1 MKKTIRTL
9 FALSAF
15 IGLSSISQAAAIA
28 TVDDSATQNAFA
40 GGIVANDLVNQG
52 QSTLSSYDAG
62 AETFGPDGLN
72 DGSGDIASTTENTYY
87 NNDGVAQTIQFDLNT
102 AVNTQ
107 GYDLTS
113 IIAISGWASDT
124 NFNYHDYTI
133 QVSVVGS
140 ATYTDLV
147 TVDTTATTAS
157 RRVTITD
164 NATGVLASG
173 VDSIR
178 FVMPADHG
186 RIVMQEIDVI
196 GTATASVASP
206 VTWDDGAA
214 DDNWSSTANWDGD
227 VAPTNGDTVVLT
239 ATTQSYLDYAWTIE
253 SGESLTADDAVLT
266 GNGYGDD
273 LGIVT
278 GGTLTLAT
286 GGSMNIGFMRPRSDA
301 TSGGDFVIQPGASLN
316 TMVYGLSSKELNIT
330 YIADAAGVTTWTNAL
345 SGAGIFNI
353 GGDHLTVDL
362 THYDIANGS
371 TLILADYAAAG
382 DLDGTT
388 FASVTLTEG
397 WNGTVDY
404 AYDQGG
410 GDLAIALTNISIGP
424 LNETANGAPHSWLDL
439 YGLVIGGDYEAA
451 DLLDSDGDGKLNWE
465 EYRDGT
471 DPTGVGVAAPIPFTL
486 VEGTNGDPDALTFS
500 PPNTT
505 WHIEAST
512 DSIVWGVVPHM
523 TFVVN
528 ADGTITAIVEALPA
542 LSAGGTYRVI
552 ETQKNRKLVIFLTEG
567 QSNMEGASS
576 DAASNVYGMEDH
588 PLPNMLQLSRAR
600 PRDFYDVGAENEL
613 IRAFQPLQTTIAQNP
628 DAQTQYESNSYTALD
643 FYFARAYAADHPDE
657 DVLIVRNAVGGTGF
671 QNNNWNDGDVLD
683 LNVTPYLQA
692 ALAQVS
698 GEYATIEFG
707 GILWHQ
713 GEADANA
720 SEVYEA
726 NLVALVARH
735 RGYVEA
741 EIANSSA
748 PFICGTMV
756 SRWIEERS
764 FNTVV
769 DAVHR
774 NIANLVPNAD
784 FVDLSDLDQEGWSL
798 TNHFLVDEY
807 KTIGA
812 RYYQK
817 WLEVQG
823 ITGKGTPRAWLDA
836 YGLVVDGDYAAAD
849 LLDSDGDGKLNW
861 EEYLDGTNPT
871 GPVAAITFAVAAPD
885 SIADTLNFIPPST
898 PWVVEASTDDTV
910 WGVVPHMSFVVNAD
924 GTITA
929 TVEELPALSAG
940 GSYRITEKAQ
950 NRKLVIF
957 LTEGQ
962 SNMVGYAPDTD
973 TNVYGMADHP
983 LPNML
988 QLSHGHAR
996 HFYDSEA
1003 ENALIPAFQPLQA
1016 SEDPGQSSDE
1026 ADTALDFYFARAYA
1040 EDHPNED
1047 VLIIKN
1053 AYGGTGFANN
1063 RWNDGDSLDALVIP
1077 YFEGAFKQNDLSNRY
1092 ETIEFGG
1099 ILWHQGEAD
1108 TKTVAA
1114 SSAYAAN
1121 LVAMV
1126 ARHRSRVDTYVSTED
1141 TPFILGT
1148 MHYYRIDNYYSN
1160 FPEMSTVDAIHRDIA
1175 NLIPNAD
1182 CVDLHDLQG
1191 NTTIHFSVDEYKTMG
1206 ARYYQKWLELSD
1218 TSNGTPYAWLQLYG
1232 LVSDGDYEAADLLD
1246 SDSDGRLN
1254 WEEYQD
1260 GTDPTG
1266 VGVAAPIPFTLV
1278 DASDGSAD
1286 TLTFA
1291 PPNTKWVIEAS
1302 SDNVEWG
1309 VVPQV
1314 TFVVNADGSITATAP
1329 QLETLN
1335 PSGTYRVVE
1344 TSENTKLVI
1353 FLTEGQSNMVGW
1365 SGKTFYEMDDYPC
1378 SNMFQLSRGL
1388 ARLEYAPG
1396 TADSIVQA
1404 FQPLQTTVDRSGAA
1418 TSRFVSLDFY
1428 FAREYAKAHPD
1439 EDVLI
1444 VKNARGGT
1452 GFVNNY
1458 WNAGDSQDVLADP
1471 YLAAALAQV
1480 SGEYTTIE
1488 FGGILWH
1495 QGETDAKDAASAA
1508 AYSANLTALFARHRA
1523 VADSYFP
1530 GTQSSI
1536 VIGTMVPANIQ
1547 KNSTGYYDDIDAI
1560 HRDISNL
1567 VADAGVAD
1575 LSSIS
1580 GEAGQHFLA
1589 DGYQTAGELYY
1600 QKWLELETQIEQE
1613 QTWLDVH
1620 GLVTGGDYAA
1630 AMAEDSDGDGKFNWQ
1645 ESQYGTNPAGHLP
1658 TEPSVLNL
1666 QVGNPSS
1673 DDSLTFMPPN
1683 TAWVLKVSADLSQWE
1698 DVSEALFT
1706 INADGSVTVNTEHNA
1721 ELSKRFYKL
1730 VETGW

>member
-1 MKKTIRTL
+1 MLVPPSESRVVKNTNDGYYGFKHWNVLLGFEVLNRAESFLKLYLMKKTIRTL

-124 NFNYHDYTI
+124 NFNYHDYTV

-164 NATGVLASG
+164 DATGVLASG

-196 GTATASVASP
+196 GTATASMASP

-227 VAPTNGDTVVLT
+227 VAPVNGDSVVLT

-253 SGESLTADDAVLT
+253 SGESLTAETAVLT

-273 LGIVT
+273 LSIVT

-286 GGSMNIGFMRPRSDA
+286 GGTMNIGFMRPRSDA
-301 TSGGDFVIQPGASLN
+301 TSGGDFMIQPGASLN

-330 YIADAAGVTTWTNAL
+330 YIADAAGVTTWTNSL

-362 THYDIANGS
+362 TNYDIANGS

-382 DLDGTT
+382 DLNGTT

-397 WNGTVDY
+397 WNGTIDYAYDQGSGDLAIALKNITPPGPPITWDNSGNGNWTDATMWVGDVAPVTGDGKDVDIDFGTGNYDVNFNTTYTVESGRTLESRTRKTGFHPELAIQAGSALTLATGGTIDLAFMRPRATADFTIEAGATLNTDIYGLGNNTLNITYTADAAGVTTWNNSDIFDPRLDNLIVDLSNYDTANGDTLVLVDYGSLVNGYEFASVTLTESWSGTIDY

-410 GDLAIALTNISIGP
+410 GDLAIALTNISIQA
-424 LNETANGAPHSWLDL
+424 LDETAQGTPHSWLDL
-439 YGLVIGGDYEAA
+439 YGLVTGGDYEAA

-486 VEGTNGDPDALTFS
+486 VEGTNGDPDTLTFS
-500 PPNTT
+500 PPNTA

-512 DSIVWGVVPHM
+512 DDTVWGVVPHM

-528 ADGTITAIVEALPA
+528 ADGTITASVEALPA
-542 LSAGGTYRVI
+542 LNAGGTYRVI
-552 ETQKNRKLVIFLTEG
+552 ETQK
-567 QSNMEGASS
+567 
-576 DAASNVYGMEDH
+576 
-588 PLPNMLQLSRAR
+588 
-600 PRDFYDVGAENEL
+600 
-613 IRAFQPLQTTIAQNP
+613 
-628 DAQTQYESNSYTALD
+628 
-643 FYFARAYAADHPDE
+643 
-657 DVLIVRNAVGGTGF
+657 
-671 QNNNWNDGDVLD
+671 
-683 LNVTPYLQA
+683 
-692 ALAQVS
+692 
-698 GEYATIEFG
+698 
-707 GILWHQ
+707 
-713 GEADANA
+713 
-720 SEVYEA
+720 
-726 NLVALVARH
+726 
-735 RGYVEA
+735 
-741 EIANSSA
+741 
-748 PFICGTMV
+748 
-756 SRWIEERS
+756 
-764 FNTVV
+764 
-769 DAVHR
+769 
-774 NIANLVPNAD
+774 
-784 FVDLSDLDQEGWSL
+784 
-798 TNHFLVDEY
+798 
-807 KTIGA
+807 
-812 RYYQK
+812 
-817 WLEVQG
+817 
-823 ITGKGTPRAWLDA
+823 
-836 YGLVVDGDYAAAD
+836 
-849 LLDSDGDGKLNW
+849 
-861 EEYLDGTNPT
+861 
-871 GPVAAITFAVAAPD
+871 
-885 SIADTLNFIPPST
+885 
-898 PWVVEASTDDTV
+898 
-910 WGVVPHMSFVVNAD
+910 
-924 GTITA
+924 
-929 TVEELPALSAG
+929 
-940 GSYRITEKAQ
+940 

-1471 YLAAALAQV
+1471 YLAAVLAQV

>member
-1 MKKTIRTL
+1 MLVPPSESRVVKNTNDGYYGFKHWNVLLGFEVLNRAESFLKLYLMKKTIRTL

-124 NFNYHDYTI
+124 NFNYHDYTV

-164 NATGVLASG
+164 DATGVLASG

-196 GTATASVASP
+196 GTATASMASP

-227 VAPTNGDTVVLT
+227 VAPVNGDSVVLT

-253 SGESLTADDAVLT
+253 SGESLTAETAVLT

-273 LGIVT
+273 LSIVT

-286 GGSMNIGFMRPRSDA
+286 GGTMNIGFMRPRSDA
-301 TSGGDFVIQPGASLN
+301 TSGGDFMIQPGASLN

-330 YIADAAGVTTWTNAL
+330 YIADAAGVTTWTNSL

-362 THYDIANGS
+362 TNYDIANGS

-382 DLDGTT
+382 DLNGTT

-397 WNGTVDY
+397 WNGTIDYAYDQGSGDLAIALKNITPPGPPITWDNSGNGNWTDATMWVGDVAPVTGDGKDVDIDFGTGNYDVNFNTTYTVESGRTLESRTRKTGFHPELAIQAGSALTLATGGTIDLAFMRPRATADFTIEAGATLNTDIYGLGNNTLNITYTADAAGVTTWNNSDIFDPRLDNLIVDLSNYDTANGDTLVLVDYGSLVNGYEFASVTLTESWSGTIDY

-410 GDLAIALTNISIGP
+410 GDLAIALTNISIQA
-424 LNETANGAPHSWLDL
+424 LDETAQGTPHSWLDL
-439 YGLVIGGDYEAA
+439 YGLVTGGDYEAA

-486 VEGTNGDPDALTFS
+486 VEGTNGDPDTLTFS
-500 PPNTT
+500 PPNTA

-512 DSIVWGVVPHM
+512 DDTVWGVVPHM

-528 ADGTITAIVEALPA
+528 ADGTITASVEALPA
-542 LSAGGTYRVI
+542 LNAGGTYRVI

-576 DAASNVYGMEDH
+576 NASSNVYGMEDH

-613 IRAFQPLQTTIAQNP
+613 IRAFQPLQTTFYDNSVAEAQ
-628 DAQTQYESNSYTALD
+628 YKSNSYTALD

-657 DVLIVRNAVGGTGF
+657 DVLILKNAVGGTGF
-671 QNNNWNDGDVLD
+671 RNNNWNDGDVLD
-683 LNVTPYLQA
+683 LNVTPFLQT

-698 GEYATIEFG
+698 GEYTTIEFG

-713 GEADANA
+713 GEADASA
-720 SEVYEA
+720 SEVYGA
-726 NLVALVARH
+726 NLVALVSRH

-764 FNTVV
+764 LNYEV

-774 NIANLVPNAD
+774 DIANLVPNAD

-849 LLDSDGDGKLNW
+849 VLDSDGDGKLNW
-861 EEYLDGTNPT
+861 E
-871 GPVAAITFAVAAPD
+871 
-885 SIADTLNFIPPST
+885 
-898 PWVVEASTDDTV
+898 
-910 WGVVPHMSFVVNAD
+910 
-924 GTITA
+924 
-929 TVEELPALSAG
+929 
-940 GSYRITEKAQ
+940 
-950 NRKLVIF
+950 
-957 LTEGQ
+957 
-962 SNMVGYAPDTD
+962 
-973 TNVYGMADHP
+973 
-983 LPNML
+983 
-988 QLSHGHAR
+988 
-996 HFYDSEA
+996 
-1003 ENALIPAFQPLQA
+1003 
-1016 SEDPGQSSDE
+1016 
-1026 ADTALDFYFARAYA
+1026 
-1040 EDHPNED
+1040 
-1047 VLIIKN
+1047 
-1053 AYGGTGFANN
+1053 
-1063 RWNDGDSLDALVIP
+1063 
-1077 YFEGAFKQNDLSNRY
+1077 
-1092 ETIEFGG
+1092 
-1099 ILWHQGEAD
+1099 
-1108 TKTVAA
+1108 
-1114 SSAYAAN
+1114 
-1121 LVAMV
+1121 
-1126 ARHRSRVDTYVSTED
+1126 
-1141 TPFILGT
+1141 
-1148 MHYYRIDNYYSN
+1148 
-1160 FPEMSTVDAIHRDIA
+1160 
-1175 NLIPNAD
+1175 
-1182 CVDLHDLQG
+1182 
-1191 NTTIHFSVDEYKTMG
+1191 
-1206 ARYYQKWLELSD
+1206 
-1218 TSNGTPYAWLQLYG
+1218 
-1232 LVSDGDYEAADLLD
+1232 
-1246 SDSDGRLN
+1246 
-1254 WEEYQD
+1254 
-1260 GTDPTG
+1260 
-1266 VGVAAPIPFTLV
+1266 
-1278 DASDGSAD
+1278 
-1286 TLTFA
+1286 
-1291 PPNTKWVIEAS
+1291 
-1302 SDNVEWG
+1302 
-1309 VVPQV
+1309 
-1314 TFVVNADGSITATAP
+1314 
-1329 QLETLN
+1329 
-1335 PSGTYRVVE
+1335 
-1344 TSENTKLVI
+1344 
-1353 FLTEGQSNMVGW
+1353 
-1365 SGKTFYEMDDYPC
+1365 
-1378 SNMFQLSRGL
+1378 
-1388 ARLEYAPG
+1388 
-1396 TADSIVQA
+1396 
-1404 FQPLQTTVDRSGAA
+1404 
-1418 TSRFVSLDFY
+1418 
-1428 FAREYAKAHPD
+1428 
-1439 EDVLI
+1439 
-1444 VKNARGGT
+1444 
-1452 GFVNNY
+1452 
-1458 WNAGDSQDVLADP
+1458 
-1471 YLAAALAQV
+1471 
-1480 SGEYTTIE
+1480 
-1488 FGGILWH
+1488 
-1495 QGETDAKDAASAA
+1495 
-1508 AYSANLTALFARHRA
+1508 
-1523 VADSYFP
+1523 
-1530 GTQSSI
+1530 
-1536 VIGTMVPANIQ
+1536 
-1547 KNSTGYYDDIDAI
+1547 
-1560 HRDISNL
+1560 
-1567 VADAGVAD
+1567 
-1575 LSSIS
+1575 
-1580 GEAGQHFLA
+1580 
-1589 DGYQTAGELYY
+1589 
-1600 QKWLELETQIEQE
+1600 
-1613 QTWLDVH
+1613 
-1620 GLVTGGDYAA
+1620 
-1630 AMAEDSDGDGKFNWQ
+1630 

-1683 TAWVLKVSADLSQWE
+1683 TAWVLKVSADLSQWD

-1706 INADGSVTVNTEHNA
+1706 INADGSVTVNAEHNGA
-1721 ELSKRFYKL
+1721 LSKRFYKL

>member
-1 MKKTIRTL
+1 MLVPPSESRVVKNTNDGYYGFKHWNVLLGFEVLNRAESFLKLYLMKKTIRTL

-424 LNETANGAPHSWLDL
+424 LNETANGTPHSWLDL

-528 ADGTITAIVEALPA
+528 ADGTITASVEALPA

-552 ETQKNRKLVIFLTEG
+552 ETQK
-567 QSNMEGASS
+567 
-576 DAASNVYGMEDH
+576 
-588 PLPNMLQLSRAR
+588 
-600 PRDFYDVGAENEL
+600 
-613 IRAFQPLQTTIAQNP
+613 
-628 DAQTQYESNSYTALD
+628 
-643 FYFARAYAADHPDE
+643 
-657 DVLIVRNAVGGTGF
+657 
-671 QNNNWNDGDVLD
+671 
-683 LNVTPYLQA
+683 
-692 ALAQVS
+692 
-698 GEYATIEFG
+698 
-707 GILWHQ
+707 
-713 GEADANA
+713 
-720 SEVYEA
+720 
-726 NLVALVARH
+726 
-735 RGYVEA
+735 
-741 EIANSSA
+741 
-748 PFICGTMV
+748 
-756 SRWIEERS
+756 
-764 FNTVV
+764 
-769 DAVHR
+769 
-774 NIANLVPNAD
+774 
-784 FVDLSDLDQEGWSL
+784 
-798 TNHFLVDEY
+798 
-807 KTIGA
+807 
-812 RYYQK
+812 
-817 WLEVQG
+817 
-823 ITGKGTPRAWLDA
+823 
-836 YGLVVDGDYAAAD
+836 
-849 LLDSDGDGKLNW
+849 
-861 EEYLDGTNPT
+861 
-871 GPVAAITFAVAAPD
+871 
-885 SIADTLNFIPPST
+885 
-898 PWVVEASTDDTV
+898 
-910 WGVVPHMSFVVNAD
+910 
-924 GTITA
+924 
-929 TVEELPALSAG
+929 
-940 GSYRITEKAQ
+940 

-1471 YLAAALAQV
+1471 YLAAVLAQV